1 MAIDKRPTRVAAM
14 FDAIAARY
22 DLLNRLLSAG
32 IDRRWR
38 RRAIR
43 SLRLTGRES
52 VVDVCTGTA
61 DVALTA
67 VEVQPGAA
75 RVVGVDFSGEM
86 LRLGARKVRDR
97 GQAAR
102 ILLARGDATRLPI
115 RSGSADAATVAFGIR
130 NVEDPE
136 RGLAEMYRAL
146 APGGRLAI
154 LEFSIPSSALVRA
167 VYLPYLPVRAP
178 AHRAP
183 GLGAWLRLHVP
194 AGVGRQLHPA
204 RYDAGHAG
212 VQRLPRRP
220 GHAAHSRDCDAVYGK
235 EVVGQSGS
243 VVQSQWSVFSG
254 SRVTHCLPP
263 NCLPSSTRQA
273 PPDRPPPPSPPS
285 STLRTSRAR
294 ARGRRGPWPSGAPG
308 PRRARPSRRQAR
320 RDRTAG

>member
-43 SLRLTGRES
+43 SLQLTGRES

-67 VEVQPGAA
+67 VEARPGAA
-75 RVVGVDFSGEM
+75 RVVGLDFSGEM
-86 LRLGARKVRDR
+86 LRLGSRKVRRR
-97 GQAAR
+97 GQAGR

-136 RGLAEMYRAL
+136 RGLAEMHRAL

-167 VYLPYLPVRAP
+167 VYLPYFRFV
-178 AHRAP
+178 
-183 GLGAWLRLHVP
+183 
-194 AGVGRQLHPA
+194 
-204 RYDAGHAG
+204 
-212 VQRLPRRP
+212 LPRIGRLVS
-220 GHAAHSRDCDAVYGK
+220 GHGSAYTYLPASVGSFIPPETMLAMLAACGFRG
-235 EVVGQSGS
+235 
-243 VVQSQWSVFSG
+243 
-254 SRVTHCLPP
+254 
-263 NCLPSSTRQA
+263 
-273 PPDRPPPPSPPS
+273 
-285 STLRTSRAR
+285 AR
-294 ARGRRGPWPSGAPG
+294 ATPLTLGIVTLYT
-308 PRRARPSRRQAR
+308 ARK
-320 RDRTAG
+320 